1 MIMRSQ
7 APRLYLTTPRIS
19 DPSAFAGQLDAA
31 LAAGDV
37 ACVLLQAQGR
47 DDGETKRIV
56 RTLAEIAARH
66 DVALLVDGD
75 PQLATRA
82 GADGVHIRGAGQDLS
97 EALESLK
104 PERIVGC
111 GGLELRDDAMTAG
124 EAGADYVMFGD
135 AMDDGEWPSLTE
147 TIERTSWWAE
157 IFNVPCVALAR
168 RFEDIGPLADAG
180 ADFVALGD
188 WLWNDPRG
196 PATLIGEARALL
208 ADPGKVTG

>member
-1 MIMRSQ
+1 MRSA

-19 DPSAFAGQLDAA
+19 DARVFGGQLEAA
-31 LAAGDV
+31 LAAADV
-37 ACVLLQAQGR
+37 ACVLLQVDGR
-47 DDGETKRIV
+47 DDGETKRTV

-66 DVALLVDGD
+66 DVALLVEGD

-82 GADGVHIRGAGQDLS
+82 GADGVHVRGAGQGLS

-111 GGLELRDDAMTAG
+111 GGLELRDDAMAAG
-124 EAGADYVMFGD
+124 EAGVDYVMFGD
-135 AMDDGEWPSLTE
+135 AFADGDVPSLAE
-147 TIERTSWWAE
+147 TLERTGWWAE
-157 IFNVPCVALAR
+157 IFNVPCVALAH
-168 RFEDIGPLADAG
+168 RFEDIAPLADAG

-196 PATLIGEARALL
+196 PAAVVREAQGVLGPSAR
-208 ADPGKVTG
+208 